1 MSSRVLPN
9 NSALISKEIWT
20 AAIVQ
25 HERVW
30 DAEHAWTSP
39 RKPTER
45 EIYDSV
51 QAHSMGAIIRACT
64 FYGVVRRISRDGAVR
79 QRLQEQIYGARIT
92 GVDGRMRLQSFAQH
106 VEKIACDIGR
116 LQPQIGR
123 PISAVSKLLVQLH
136 PIDGFLYDENARKT
150 MAQIVGTPTKNDALE
165 AYWALVQSY
174 SELFCELKSR
184 IAEVLKDQKLTLY
197 PTRIIDKFLW
207 LQGTKDA
214 KKRVN
219 GLVSSQNRHTQ
230 RSLRKLSYGTPKTS
244 S

>member
-25 HERVW
+25 HERIW
-30 DAEHAWTSP
+30 DAD
-39 RKPTER
+39 ER
-45 EIYDSV
+45 EIYDGV
-51 QAHSMGAIIRACT
+51 QARSTDAILRACK
-64 FYGVVRRISRDGAVR
+64 FYRVVRTLSRDGAVR

-92 GVDGRMRLQSFAQH
+92 GVDSRMRLQSFAQH

-116 LQPQIGR
+116 LPPQNGRR

-136 PIDGFLYDENARKT
+136 PIDGFIYDKNARMT
-150 MAQIVGTPTKNDALE
+150 MKQIVGTQAKNDALE
-165 AYWALVQSY
+165 AYWAFVQSY
-174 SELFCELKSR
+174 SELFCELKTR
-184 IAEVLKDQKLTLY
+184 IAEVLKDQKLTLH

-207 LQGTKDA
+207 LQGTTDA

-219 GLVSSQNRHTQ
+219 ELVKDSKRAH
-230 RSLRKLSYGTPKTS
+230 RKVASEIVLWYTKHQQLKD
-244 S
+244 